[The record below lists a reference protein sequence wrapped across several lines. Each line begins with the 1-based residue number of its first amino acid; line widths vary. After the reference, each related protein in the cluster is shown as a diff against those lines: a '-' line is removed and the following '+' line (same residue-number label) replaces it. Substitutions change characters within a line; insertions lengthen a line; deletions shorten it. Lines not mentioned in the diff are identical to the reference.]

1 MLFQRVSKF
10 CSFAQQ
16 VRKARLV
23 GLSWTAYWLGRGSKT
38 VLRFLP
44 HIYCLLH
51 ACLRQPDL
59 RLQQLEFSPPNTSQ
73 NWSSSANRLKQFFC
87 HVAKQNKKKKIPLY
101 FVHTLSYSGSS
112 FLAGRKCA
120 DPSVGQSSLLLFTL
134 SYLIP
139 TANRDE
145 RGYWVFQIALR
156 RNLQSTAVHKLFC
169 YCTLGGVGWS
179 LPVKQGK

>member
-1 MLFQRVSKF
+1 ML
-10 CSFAQQ
+10 
-16 VRKARLV
+16 
-23 GLSWTAYWLGRGSKT
+23 
-38 VLRFLP
+38 
-44 HIYCLLH
+44 
-51 ACLRQPDL
+51 
-59 RLQQLEFSPPNTSQ
+59 PN
-73 NWSSSANRLKQFFC
+73 KI
-87 HVAKQNKKKKIPLY
+87 KKKKNPVY

-112 FLAGRKCA
+112 FLAGRKCV

-134 SYLIP
+134 FYLIP

-169 YCTLGGVGWS
+169 YCTLCVCGGG